1 MAERRDRDITQ
12 NRRAFHDYHVDER
25 YEAGI
30 ALVGSEVKSLRDGRA
45 QLKDSYARF
54 VGDELFLV
62 GAHIGAYAPS
72 SQFGHQPERA
82 RKLLL
87 NRHELDKLESKI
99 KERGYTLVPLRLYWV
114 RGRCKVELG
123 LARGKKA
130 PDKREAIRERT
141 DRREVDRAM
150 AAGRRRG
157 R

>member
-1 MAERRDRDITQ
+1 MVEKRDRDIAV
-12 NRRAFHDYHVDER
+12 NRRAFHDYHVDDR
-25 YEAGI
+25 VEAG
-30 ALVGSEVKSLRDGRA
+30 LVLIGSEVKSLRDGRA

-54 VGDELFLV
+54 FGDELFLV
-62 GAHIGAYAPS
+62 GAHIGAYAPA
-72 SQFGHQPERA
+72 SQFGHEPERH

-87 NRHELDKLESKI
+87 HRREIDKLTSKL

-114 RGRCKVELG
+114 KGRAKVELG

-150 AAGRRRG
+150 ASARKRG